1 MNNNNFLWL
10 IDDINDSF
18 RIKLF
23 YHDKDGN
30 KRYATYIGKDINRL
44 DNSKIE
50 LEDGNIEALDSV
62 IGGMVRFV
70 NEMDDKLILDIPM
83 RNLYMLV
90 NNSDEHS
97 KEISVDELHGFSP
110 VDIDV
115 MEVYYFNQ
123 VSDELKEVMEIS
135 RDYYGATM
143 QDGYNYM
150 KRFNEINNYRKEEY
164 NSYKR

>member
-50 LEDGNIEALDSV
+50 LEDGNIEGLDSV

-70 NEMDDKLILDIPM
+70 NNLSTALAPYSIITSANIILPSPRIFLIYLNPTI
-83 RNLYMLV
+83 L
-90 NNSDEHS
+90 
-97 KEISVDELHGFSP
+97 
-110 VDIDV
+110 
-115 MEVYYFNQ
+115 
-123 VSDELKEVMEIS
+123 
-135 RDYYGATM
+135 
-143 QDGYNYM
+143 
-150 KRFNEINNYRKEEY
+150 
-164 NSYKR
+164 